1 MFNFSGPK
9 VRGIHYYPNLLSILV
24 HQMRWVILETPY
36 DDNQIP
42 EHLFSRGGYT
52 RLLQEY
58 ERNKD
63 EIKHDPDA
71 IRNYVRAYYWDDST
85 GKEEDIE
92 GLSWFPPEDSTERM
106 D

>member
-1 MFNFSGPK
+1 MK
-9 VRGIHYYPNLLSILV
+9 
-24 HQMRWVILETPY
+24 WVILETPY

-42 EHLFSRGGYT
+42 EDLFNLEGYKA
-52 RLLQEY
+52 LLHRYKRDQE
-58 ERNKD
+58 
-63 EIKHDPDA
+63 EIKHDPDT